1 MNNINIKANESE
13 KKLTGSYYTPDWIA
27 NFVARWIDK
36 YHVNAVLE
44 PSCGD
49 GIFFNEI
56 IKESPDNKTSLIGF
70 DTDSSALDLCRKRQI
85 LLNANLS
92 LYNQDY

>member
-1 MNNINIKANESE
+1 MNFKANESE

-56 IKESPDNKTSLIGF
+56 IFT
-70 DTDSSALDLCRKRQI
+70 
-85 LLNANLS
+85 
-92 LYNQDY
+92 